1 MMSFFFVHLAKYFNF
16 YMHKGLHL
24 SLYLL
29 QYILVFL
36 LDLGVQWLYQYSSSI
51 INHIS
56 NSRDFGQ
63 IQYFKIP
70 KYMSIFG

>member
-1 MMSFFFVHLAKYFNF
+1 
-16 YMHKGLHL
+16 LHL